1 MDEPA
6 LSEELGRLF
15 GAVSDWARE
24 NFPAPARGLEGT
36 TCEWCPLCQ
45 FMAVL
50 RGERPELTERV
61 AEAGTAL
68 LGALRTLAESTGS
81 ARPRPRP
88 RPRPHVED
96 QQ

>member
-1 MDEPA
+1 MDEAP
-6 LSEELGRLF
+6 LGDELTRLF
-15 GAVSDWARE
+15 SAVSGWARE
-24 NFPAPARGLEGT
+24 NFPAPEGGTAGT

-61 AEAGTAL
+61 TEAGAAL

-81 ARPRPRP
+81 PRPRP
-88 RPRPHVED
+88 RPRPSPQVED